1 MNLARFD
8 MNLLLVFEALLIERN
23 VTQAGQRVHLSQSA
37 TSSALRRLREAMNDE
52 LFVRSADGML
62 PTPRALELAEPVRRA
77 LSDVRSALD
86 GAAFDPATAVRTF
99 TIAASDYDVALHVPR
114 LAQLFSREAP
124 GIDLRVLP
132 HANVDAVGMVDT
144 AQVDIALGW
153 FPRAPQ
159 RQHRQLLIEESFVCV
174 MRRGHQ
180 LSDGLMS
187 LEAYADA
194 AHLLVTLVGDTSG
207 AVDDILREHGLSRR
221 IAMTIPHFAAAPMV
235 LAHSDLVAALPK
247 RIANRFAE
255 QHGLVVRSLP
265 FESYVTAHEMLWHP
279 RVNGHPAQQWLREVL
294 CKVVR

>member
-23 VTQAGQRVHLSQSA
+23 VTQAGQRLHLSQSA
-37 TSSALRRLREAMNDE
+37 TSSALRRLREATNDE

-62 PTPRALELAEPVRRA
+62 PTPRALELAEPLRRA

-99 TIAASDYDVALHVPR
+99 TIAASDYDVALHIPR
-114 LAQLFSREAP
+114 LAQLFSRDAP

-132 HANVDAVGMVDT
+132 HSNVDAIGMVDT
-144 AQVDIALGW
+144 AQVDVALGW

-159 RQHRQLLIEESFVCV
+159 RLHLQLLIEESFVCV
-174 MRRGHQ
+174 MRRGHP

-187 LEAYADA
+187 LEGYANA
-194 AHLLVTLVGDTSG
+194 AHLLITLVGDTSG
-207 AVDDILREHGLSRR
+207 AVDDILREKGLSRR
-221 IAMTIPHFAAAPMV
+221 VAMTIPHFAAAPMV

-265 FESYVTAHEMLWHP
+265 FKSYVTAHELLWHP
-279 RVNGHPAQQWLREVL
+279 RVDRHPAHVWLRQVLIEVI
-294 CKVVR
+294 R